1 MNSDQGTY
9 EQILRLIVERGPITA
24 GDLAKIL
31 VLTPAAVR
39 RHIGVL
45 VKDDYI
51 EEYDGPAKGPA
62 RRGRPSRQYVATAE
76 GQSQLGQGYS
86 DLASH
91 ALGFVRDSM
100 GEEGLE
106 RFIHARARALE
117 QRYGP
122 MIDAAG
128 TTSAERAAA
137 LTDALSKDGYVA
149 TLRRGGPNALSI
161 QIAKATAQC
170 TKLPKNTRCCARP
183 KRKPSPACWAFPSSG
198 CQQLRAADTC
208 VPRTFRLASLET
220 CEIVRA
226 KPHALRSVLLQHRPR
241 AASWKE
247 TDDPNRTG

>member
-128 TTSAERAAA
+128 TTPAERAAA

-161 QIAKATAQC
+161 QICQGHCPVHEIAEEYPLLCEAETEAFARLLGVPIQRLSTIASGGHVC
-170 TKLPKNTRCCARP
+170 TTNIPLGIPRNLRDRSRKTARP
-183 KRKPSPACWAFPSSG
+183 SE
-198 CQQLRAADTC
+198 RASTTPPLGG
-208 VPRTFRLASLET
+208 VLEG
-220 CEIVRA
+220 
-226 KPHALRSVLLQHRPR
+226 
-241 AASWKE
+241 
-247 TDDPNRTG
+247 N